1 MKEIVD
7 VIKNRRCVVFAG
19 AGISQDAGLP
29 SWLDFGKQL
38 CERLIKAGKIPSDY
52 HAAITSLVV
61 KKETIPAAIDMLLAG
76 GRRTDV
82 VAEIREILRPPSME
96 VTKGYAALKKLEFRG
111 FVTTNYDRLLEAIIS
126 THSHRLSNSFADL
139 KIVPIAVGNKSDQ
152 FLLKLHGDIDNIL
165 SPDDIEVTKGAPF
178 MVLAKSDYTVLIQ
191 GERGDAL
198 RHALHAVIQES
209 SLLFLGYS
217 FSDPDIR
224 LALEFL
230 SKYCKFSNPS
240 WFVGLNGEILPS
252 LPSGITGIQPFKDW
266 SELPAWLDEIHKE
279 VCASGIVVEQQS
291 IQKLS
296 GEDKH
301 ALQALGEFLHGLES
315 DNLCEKT
322 LGSILLNELKVRE
335 EINYDWITEFI
346 SNFLVIGP
354 TWAEAFTKAVIRQ
367 LLELKVLK
375 ESDNEKT
382 FKVVKTR
389 LVTMQEKANSEWQ
402 NDWTQFFDSVK
413 SKMVY
418 SGVNL
423 TDIFINKLDAALQ
436 HLCMHFGQHMA
447 EWVHSRTS
455 KEIGQRH
462 ISEIVP
468 TYFDDPQDVRK
479 VEELFN
485 LIFDNPAEKE
495 IGYIYRLL
503 SAAFLLNSIK
513 LDPSASKLLKDSISQ
528 YELYLDANVLL
539 PLLIQEH
546 PNHRWI
552 ASIIKTSKEAG
563 ANLFVIKD
571 IFEEVSGHR
580 GVANKISKD
589 CNGDVKSLSL
599 HAELFGYRTNCFVQ
613 GYLNKKR
620 AAITWNE
627 YISKYTDQKLERLLQ
642 DFDINLVVV
651 NVTDVGLYKN
661 VLSTIKS
668 EWNIKGGIQGRHDKL
683 DEDEAKQFLHIHQ
696 RRMELLSSNKKDDV
710 WFLSYETVFEK
721 VYMRNPQ
728 LWRKPATF
736 PVSAWASFLDA
747 RMTSEHKNRK
757 DILNAILKG
766 NSTAYNLPD
775 TIALVKRKAFE
786 HRVLSDAEYEAL
798 NLSMTG
804 WNIVDRL
811 ERAKSAL
818 LKRANSDTAQEFKLA
833 RQDIVSDIDSEL
845 NKKIEYLNKQ
855 LAVSK
860 ENVSE
865 EVARLKL
872 ELENLK
878 AQIKRRE
885 RHKKKQKRKK

>member
-7 VIKNRRCVVFAG
+7 AITKGRCVVFAG

-29 SWLDFGKQL
+29 NWLDFGKQL
-38 CERLIKAGKIPSDY
+38 CERLIKAGKISSDY
-52 HAAITSLVV
+52 HAAIRSLVA
-61 KKETIPAAIDMLLAG
+61 KKETMPAAIDILLAG

-82 VAEIREILRPPSME
+82 VAELRDILRPQKES
-96 VTKGYAALKKLEFRG
+96 KAYASLEKLKLRG
-111 FVTTNYDRLLEAIIS
+111 FVTTNYDRLLESIIS
-126 THSHRLSNSFADL
+126 THSHRLSNSLADL
-139 KIVPIAVGNKSDQ
+139 KIVSFAVGNKSDQ

-165 SPDDIEVTKGAPF
+165 APDDIEVTKGAPF
-178 MVLAKSDYTVLIQ
+178 MVLSKSDYTVLIQ

-198 RHALHAVIQES
+198 RQALHAVLQEAS
-209 SLLFLGYS
+209 ILFLGYS

-230 SKYCKFSNPS
+230 SQYCKFSNPS
-240 WFVGLNGEILPS
+240 WFVGLNGESLPH

-279 VCASGIVVEQQS
+279 VSARGTVVEQES

-296 GEDKH
+296 GEDRH

-322 LGSILLNELKVRE
+322 LASILINELKARE

-346 SNFLVIGP
+346 GNFLAIGP
-354 TWAEAFTKAVIRQ
+354 TWAEIFTKAIIKQ

-382 FKVVKTR
+382 FKVIKLR
-389 LVTMQEKANSEWQ
+389 LIAMQEKANSEWQ
-402 NDWTQFFDSVK
+402 SDWTQFFDSVK

-468 TYFDDPQDVRK
+468 TYFDDPQDARK

-539 PLLIQEH
+539 PLLIQDH
-546 PNHRWI
+546 PNRRWV
-552 ASIIKTSKEAG
+552 ASMIRASKEAG
-563 ANLFVIKD
+563 VNLD
-571 IFEEVSGHR
+571 
-580 GVANKISKD
+580 
-589 CNGDVKSLSL
+589 
-599 HAELFGYRTNCFVQ
+599 
-613 GYLNKKR
+613 
-620 AAITWNE
+620 
-627 YISKYTDQKLERLLQ
+627 
-642 DFDINLVVV
+642 
-651 NVTDVGLYKN
+651 
-661 VLSTIKS
+661 
-668 EWNIKGGIQGRHDKL
+668 
-683 DEDEAKQFLHIHQ
+683 
-696 RRMELLSSNKKDDV
+696 
-710 WFLSYETVFEK
+710 
-721 VYMRNPQ
+721 
-728 LWRKPATF
+728 RK
-736 PVSAWASFLDA
+736 
-747 RMTSEHKNRK
+747 
-757 DILNAILKG
+757 
-766 NSTAYNLPD
+766 
-775 TIALVKRKAFE
+775 
-786 HRVLSDAEYEAL
+786 
-798 NLSMTG
+798 
-804 WNIVDRL
+804 
-811 ERAKSAL
+811 
-818 LKRANSDTAQEFKLA
+818 
-833 RQDIVSDIDSEL
+833 
-845 NKKIEYLNKQ
+845 
-855 LAVSK
+855 
-860 ENVSE
+860 
-865 EVARLKL
+865 
-872 ELENLK
+872 
-878 AQIKRRE
+878 
-885 RHKKKQKRKK
+885 